1 MRFNLNDAQRRRAGA
16 LISIALHASLLAV
29 SVGIAIRARERIS
42 PLPAEQFVAVARVA
56 VSGGSHAVKVPLP
69 EDPAAAHTRH
79 PVENANPVKK
89 TLRPPMPNPRP
100 VRSGGG
106 APAAPHNGDG
116 SGQAARG
123 NGTDSYD
130 AQPAF
135 PVFSPSPKVSDRG
148 LLPKIEQ
155 RVVVDVRVDELGG
168 VVGETLVKG
177 LGTVLD
183 QIVLDTVKQ
192 WRFQPATVNGKPV
205 PTEAELIF
213 PFDQRYPISAS

>member
-1 MRFNLNDAQRRRAGA
+1 MRINLGDSRQRRSGA

-29 SVGIAIRARERIS
+29 SVGVAIRARQQAAIVHPTE
-42 PLPAEQFVAVARVA
+42 FVAVARVA
-56 VSGGSHAVKVPLP
+56 VSGGSHAIRIPLP

-79 PVENANPVKK
+79 PVENTDPAKKAILPMKPPPV
-89 TLRPPMPNPRP
+89 P

-106 APAAPHNGDG
+106 APASPHTGDG
-116 SGQAARG
+116 AGQADRG
-123 NGTDSYD
+123 NGADSYD

-135 PVFSPSPKVSDRG
+135 PVFSPSPRVADRS
-148 LLPKIEQ
+148 LLPAIEQ
-155 RVVVDVRVDELGG
+155 KVVVDVRVDEAGG

-183 QIVLDTVKQ
+183 QIVLETVKQ
-192 WRFQPATVNGKPV
+192 WRFHPATVNGKPV

-213 PFDQRYPISAS
+213 PFDQRYPIAAS